1 MARVSIGLPVYNGE
15 RYLEDALKSIREQ
28 TFTDYELII
37 SDNGSTDRTEEIC
50 RRYASIDPR
59 IRYYREDVNR
69 GATWNYNRLL
79 DLTTAPYF
87 KWAAHDDMI
96 APSYLEK
103 CVEVLD
109 RDPSVVVSHSDDQD
123 IDAEGHP
130 DESFRRGSHLPSF
143 VRGMYDQPSL
153 RFRRLMRDD
162 HNVEQIFGVIRTDI
176 LKKTRLIQSYTDSD
190 RTLLVELALY
200 GKVHEVR
207 ERLFIHRHHPNTS
220 VRANPVEKG
229 WHMRAAWFDPA
240 LRGRVLWSRW
250 RQLGEYLRMIALGP
264 LSLKERILC
273 LFWCAMFYRSKVKYL
288 WREIVMGVG
297 QEFQRR
303 FGAQRAFQLSTNR

>member
-15 RYLEDALKSIREQ
+15 RYLEDALKSICAQ
-28 TFTDYELII
+28 TFTDFELII
-37 SDNGSTDRTEEIC
+37 SDNGSTDGTQEIC
-50 RRYASIDPR
+50 RRYAAGDPR
-59 IRYYREDVNR
+59 VRYYREETNR

-79 DLTTAPYF
+79 DLATAPYF

-96 APSYLEK
+96 APTYLEK

-130 DESFRRGSHLPSF
+130 DDSFRRGSHLPSYI
-143 VRGMYDQPSL
+143 RGMYDRPSI
-153 RFRRLMRDD
+153 RYRRLMRDD

-176 LKKTRLIQSYTDSD
+176 LRKTRLIQSYTDSD

-207 ERLFIHRHHPNTS
+207 ERLFIHRHHPQTS
-220 VRANPVEKG
+220 VRANPVDKG

-250 RQLGEYLRMIALGP
+250 RQLGEYLRLIAVGP
-264 LSLKERILC
+264 ISVKEKLWC
-273 LFWCAMFYRSKVKYL
+273 LVWFAAHYRVKVPYL
-288 WREIVMGVG
+288 WRELVMGIKA
-297 QEFQRR
+297 EFQRR
-303 FGAQRAFQLSTNR
+303 FGRREEYQVDN